1 MVGYRI
7 IPHLK
12 FKMQLPERDF
22 GVKGLSFALPSLIL
36 FFILVCFSG
45 VRAKYAEDVDFVTI
59 YIEEAHP
66 RYV

>member
-1 MVGYRI
+1 
-7 IPHLK
+7 
-12 FKMQLPERDF
+12 MQLQERDL
-22 GVKGLSFALPSLIL
+22 GVNGLSFALSSLIL
-36 FFILVCFSG
+36 FLTLVCFSG